1 MKASLRCIV
10 VFLTLGLFAATL
22 APAADLV
29 LKGATA
35 WKKDYVFNDGYW
47 EFTRQVEKLSG
58 GKIKVDWKGGPE
70 IAPAFEMLSLVQR
83 GVVDVLG
90 SSAAYYTD
98 KYMEGVFP
106 EYFVGT
112 PAVMRNAGI
121 TKFFDDLSQ
130 KKTAVKLLGMTSG
143 PVGIAIFTKKPVK
156 GIADFKGL
164 KMRSTPTYLP
174 MGQALGASMIRIPWA
189 DLYPALERGVVEGY
203 FSPAIGTLQ
212 TKLYE
217 QVCCMVAP
225 HFWTVRTWLYIGM
238 KTWNKLTPE
247 QQKVLTDAIVAT
259 EEWAQAHYAGIIGKE
274 IDTLV
279 KEHGMKVIEFK
290 GDEAKRFLKMAY
302 ESAWNKY
309 VPASPEHGKKIRK
322 LARDLESR

>member
-217 QVCCMVAP
+217 QVCCMLKP
-225 HFWTVRTWLYIGM
+225 YFWTVRTWMYINLDVW
-238 KTWNKLTPE
+238 KKLTPE
-247 QQKVLTDAIVAT
+247 QQKVLKDSMVAT
-259 EEWAQAHYAGIIGKE
+259 EGWTPGFFKGFIADE
-274 IDTLV
+274 INTLV
-279 KEHGMKVIEFK
+279 SKHGLKIVELK
-290 GDEAKRFLKMAY
+290 GDEAKRFRTMAY
-302 ESAWNKY
+302 ESSWKKY
-309 VPASPEHGKKIRK
+309 LPNSPEYGKQIREMARK
-322 LARDLESR
+322 LEDR

>member
-106 EYFVGT
+106 EYFIGT

-247 QQKVLTDAIVAT
+247 QQKDPDGRHRRDRGMGAGSLRGD
-259 EEWAQAHYAGIIGKE
+259 HRHGNRYAGEG
-274 IDTLV
+274 
-279 KEHGMKVIEFK
+279 
-290 GDEAKRFLKMAY
+290 ARY
-302 ESAWNKY
+302 EGHRVQGGRGRALPQDG
-309 VPASPEHGKKIRK
+309 VRVGLEQIRPG
-322 LARDLESR
+322 LA

>member
-10 VFLTLGLFAATL
+10 VFLTLGLFTATL

-35 WKKDYVFNDGYW
+35 WKKDYVFNDGFW

-106 EYFVGT
+106 EYFIGT

-121 TKFFDDLSQ
+121 TKFFDDSQPEEDRRQAPGNDLGPGRYRHLHQETGEGHCRLQGPEDAQHAHLSADGAGPGRLYDPD
-130 KKTAVKLLGMTSG
+130 TVGG
-143 PVGIAIFTKKPVK
+143 PVPRARTRRGGGIFLSGHRNP
-156 GIADFKGL
+156 
-164 KMRSTPTYLP
+164 P
-174 MGQALGASMIRIPWA
+174 
-189 DLYPALERGVVEGY
+189 
-203 FSPAIGTLQ
+203 
-212 TKLYE
+212 
-217 QVCCMVAP
+217 
-225 HFWTVRTWLYIGM
+225 
-238 KTWNKLTPE
+238 
-247 QQKVLTDAIVAT
+247 
-259 EEWAQAHYAGIIGKE
+259 
-274 IDTLV
+274 
-279 KEHGMKVIEFK
+279 
-290 GDEAKRFLKMAY
+290 DEALRAGLLHARAPLLDRAY
-302 ESAWNKY
+302 
-309 VPASPEHGKKIRK
+309 
-322 LARDLESR
+322 LALRRHEDLEQADPGAAERS

>member
-106 EYFVGT
+106 NISSA
-112 PAVMRNAGI
+112 PRR
-121 TKFFDDLSQ
+121 SC
-130 KKTAVKLLGMTSG
+130 GM
-143 PVGIAIFTKKPVK
+143 
-156 GIADFKGL
+156 
-164 KMRSTPTYLP
+164 
-174 MGQALGASMIRIPWA
+174 
-189 DLYPALERGVVEGY
+189 
-203 FSPAIGTLQ
+203 
-212 TKLYE
+212 
-217 QVCCMVAP
+217 
-225 HFWTVRTWLYIGM
+225 
-238 KTWNKLTPE
+238 
-247 QQKVLTDAIVAT
+247 
-259 EEWAQAHYAGIIGKE
+259 
-274 IDTLV
+274 
-279 KEHGMKVIEFK
+279 
-290 GDEAKRFLKMAY
+290 
-302 ESAWNKY
+302 
-309 VPASPEHGKKIRK
+309 PASPSSSTIS
-322 LARDLESR
+322 ARRRPPSSSWE